1 MQSDE
6 LKRRISA
13 GRGDALADLVL
24 RNARIIN
31 VFTDEIETADIA
43 ISGNSIVGVGTY
55 HGRKEVDLHG
65 KYVCPGLIDGHIH
78 IESSMLCGPAFE
90 QAVLPHGTTAV
101 VTDPHE
107 ISNVAGLEGL
117 DFMLETTKNL
127 TLSVYFMLPSCVPA
141 TDLDES
147 GAVLNAEQLRPY
159 YGDPRVL
166 GLAELM
172 NAYGTV
178 RCDPKILQKIRDC
191 TEAGKIVDGHAP
203 LLSDK
208 DLNAYIAAGVQSD
221 HECSNIEEAME
232 KLRRGQYI
240 MIREGTAAK
249 NMEALMPLFREPYC
263 SRCMLVT
270 DDKHPGDLLDS
281 GHIDSNIRK
290 AIRLGADPAV
300 AVKMATLVPA
310 QYFGFKQRGA
320 VAPGY
325 RADLVVVP
333 DLESFTVE
341 QVYKNGTLVAEH
353 GKTLKPAPL
362 DIDRVR
368 FSHVM
373 DSFDL
378 DEITLQD
385 LELRESGEQERVICL
400 NRGELLTEEKIIPFQ
415 RHPGKAPGVDPEH
428 NIVKLA
434 VFERH
439 HHSGHVGIGFLGNF
453 SLKCGAVASS
463 IAHDSHNLIV
473 AGDNDTDMML
483 AGNTVRKNKGGL
495 AFVADGQVVAELA
508 LPVAGLMST
517 ESAESVAAKM
527 QALNDALK
535 AHGVAE
541 DIGIFMTLAF
551 VSLPVIPKLRLNTY
565 GIIDVAQQ
573 KVVSWDGTQ
582 TAQWLSLRP
591 QGAGHLLTLQ
601 EFAGYGPAELSTVS
615 ALLAGICQT
624 ALQTVADLDT
634 ITAIEKDQEVDFCIC
649 GRTSLKRFEALLI
662 NNLLTHNF
670 FLMLNNFSRN
680 ISLCKVWSV
689 ESCNLHSY
697 ILTVSNELIVYSNV
711 SCEVYK
717 NANLTACMN
726 ISYASTFHTL
736 KTTDLDVLADCLNL
750 LLEKFS
756 NCLL

>member
-24 RNARIIN
+24 KNARIVN
-31 VFTDEIETADIA
+31 VFTDEIDTADIA
-43 ISGNSIVGVGTY
+43 ISGNRIVGVGAY

-203 LLSDK
+203 LLRDK

-325 RADLVVVP
+325 RADLVVVS

-353 GKTLKPAPL
+353 GKTLRPAPL

-573 KVVSWDGTQ
+573 KVV
-582 TAQWLSLRP
+582 P
-591 QGAGHLLTLQ
+591 
-601 EFAGYGPAELSTVS
+601 TV
-615 ALLAGICQT
+615 
-624 ALQTVADLDT
+624 
-634 ITAIEKDQEVDFCIC
+634 F
-649 GRTSLKRFEALLI
+649 
-662 NNLLTHNF
+662 
-670 FLMLNNFSRN
+670 
-680 ISLCKVWSV
+680 
-689 ESCNLHSY
+689 
-697 ILTVSNELIVYSNV
+697 
-711 SCEVYK
+711 
-717 NANLTACMN
+717 
-726 ISYASTFHTL
+726 
-736 KTTDLDVLADCLNL
+736 
-750 LLEKFS
+750 
-756 NCLL
+756 